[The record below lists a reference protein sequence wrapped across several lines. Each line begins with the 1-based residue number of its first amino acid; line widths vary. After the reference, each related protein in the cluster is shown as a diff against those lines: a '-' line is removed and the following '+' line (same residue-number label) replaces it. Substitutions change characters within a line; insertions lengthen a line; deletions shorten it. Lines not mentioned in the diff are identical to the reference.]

1 MTRSAPTS
9 DVADADLGDA
19 DLLARHVAGSQ
30 TAFAEL
36 VRRHQNRLWA
46 VALRMMRDPDDAADV
61 VQDALVKA
69 FRRAEGFR
77 GEAAV
82 TTWLHRIV
90 VTSALDALRAA
101 ARAPSSPLVQVDPA
115 DPHET
120 ASATETRVDVLSA
133 LATLPVEQRAAIV
146 LVDLGGFSVEQA
158 AWSLECPPGTVKS
171 RCSRGRAR
179 LATLLS
185 SYRPAQGQGNRPG
198 SPDVQPDEPT
208 SAPPPPPA
216 APQGREET
224 S

>member
-1 MTRSAPTS
+1 MTWSAS
-9 DVADADLGDA
+9 EADVADADLI
-19 DLLARHVAGSQ
+19 ARHVAGSQ

-77 GEAAV
+77 GDAAV

-90 VTSALDALRAA
+90 VTTALDALRAA
-101 ARAPSSPLVQVDPA
+101 ARAPTSPLADQQPA
-115 DPHET
+115 DAQQAAP
-120 ASATETRVDVLSA
+120 APETRLDVLAA
-133 LATLPVEQRAAIV
+133 LAKLPAEQRAAIV

-158 AWSLECPPGTVKS
+158 AWSLDCPPGTIKS
-171 RCSRGRAR
+171 RCSRGRTS

-185 SYRPAQGQGNRPG
+185 SYGPAAGEGNRPG
-198 SPDVQPDEPT
+198 SPDVQPAEPQ
-208 SAPPPPPA
+208 SVPPPT
-216 APQGREET
+216 APHEREET

>member
-1 MTRSAPTS
+1 MTSSAPEA
-9 DVADADLGDA
+9 DVTDA

-36 VRRHQNRLWA
+36 VRRHQDRLWA

-69 FRRAEGFR
+69 FRRADGFR
-77 GEAAV
+77 GDAAV

-90 VTSALDALRAA
+90 VTTALDALRAA
-101 ARAPSSPLVQVDPA
+101 ARAPTSPLADEEPA
-115 DPHET
+115 DAHRV
-120 ASATETRVDVLSA
+120 ASAPETRLDVLAA
-133 LATLPVEQRAAIV
+133 LARLPAEQRAAIV

-158 AWSLECPPGTVKS
+158 AWSLDCPPGTIKS
-171 RCSRGRAR
+171 RCSRGRTR

-185 SYRPAQGQGNRPG
+185 GYGPAGSERNRPE
-198 SPDVQPDEPT
+198 SPDVQPDEPR
-208 SAPPPPPA
+208 SVPPPA
-216 APQGREET
+216 APHEREET